1 MARLSKQQRRRAR
14 RFLRSVLFA
23 LLLLGAIP
31 GLVIAGATGEA
42 HLLWLIPAGMAAIVV
57 GAPFAVLALL
67 TASLPLI
74 ALGLAFGA
82 PLLLAYRYLGA
93 QGQPAARLPAE
104 VTLRR
109 RYVAGELSYAEF
121 REGMLA
127 GLKERYAQ
135 GELRLEE
142 YEAEVE
148 RLLRPAR
155 ELDAGRDPSLSR
167 SLPSRG
173 Q

>member
-14 RFLRSVLFA
+14 RFVRSALFA

-31 GLVIAGATGEA
+31 GLVIAGATGEPQ
-42 HLLWLIPAGMAAIVV
+42 LLWLIPAGMAAIVV
-57 GAPFAVLALL
+57 GVPFAVLALL
-67 TASLPLI
+67 TAALPLI

-82 PLLLAYRYLGA
+82 PFLLAHRYLGA
-93 QGQPAARLPAE
+93 QGRPAARLPAD

-109 RYVAGELSYAEF
+109 RYVAGELGYAEF

-127 GLKERYAQ
+127 VLKERYAQ
-135 GELRLEE
+135 GQLRLEE
-142 YEAEVE
+142 YEVEVE

-155 ELDAGRDPSLSR
+155 ELDAGRDPSLSGP
-167 SLPSRG
+167 LPLRG

>member
-14 RFLRSVLFA
+14 RLLRSALFA

-31 GLVIAGATGEA
+31 GLVIAGATGQPQ
-42 HLLWLIPAGMAAIVV
+42 LLWLIPAGMAAVVV
-57 GAPFAVLALL
+57 GAPS
-67 TASLPLI
+67 ASLPLL

-82 PLLLAYRYLGA
+82 PFFLAHRYLGA
-93 QGQPAARLPAE
+93 QGQQAPRLPAD

-109 RYVAGELSYAEF
+109 RYVSGELSYAEF
-121 REGMLA
+121 QEQMLA

-142 YEAEVE
+142 YEVEVE

-155 ELDAGRDPSLSR
+155 ELDAGRDPSLSG

-173 Q
+173 H

>member
-14 RFLRSVLFA
+14 RLLRSALFA

-31 GLVIAGATGEA
+31 GLLIAGATGEA
-42 HLLWLIPAGMAAIVV
+42 QLLWLIPAGMAAIVV

-67 TASLPLI
+67 TASLPLL

-82 PLLLAYRYLGA
+82 PLFLAHRYLGA
-93 QGQPAARLPAE
+93 QGQPAPRLPAD

-121 REGMLA
+121 QEQMLA

-142 YEAEVE
+142 YEVEVE

-155 ELDAGRDPSLSR
+155 ELDAGRDPSLSG

-173 Q
+173 H

>member
-1 MARLSKQQRRRAR
+1 MARLSKQHRRRAR
-14 RFLRSVLFA
+14 RLLRSALFA

-42 HLLWLIPAGMAAIVV
+42 QLLWLIPAGMAAIVV

-67 TASLPLI
+67 TASLPLL

-82 PLLLAYRYLGA
+82 PLFLAHRYLGA
-93 QGQPAARLPAE
+93 QGQQAPRLPAD

-109 RYVAGELSYAEF
+109 RYVSGELSYAEF
-121 REGMLA
+121 REQMLA

-142 YEAEVE
+142 YEVEVE

-155 ELDAGRDPSLSR
+155 ELDAGRDPSLSG

-173 Q
+173 H